1 MAAPRASWKGFLKIA
16 EVVCPVGLYAAVSS
30 SERIVLHTVNR
41 PTGHRVSRQYVDL
54 ETGEPVEGAD
64 QVKGY
69 EVGKDEHV
77 VLEPQEIAA
86 AVPESD
92 KRLTVSAFVDRD
104 EVDDVYFDRPY
115 FLAPSD
121 RSSDGAFEL
130 IREGLRAS
138 HTAAIAQAVLFR
150 RVRTLLIRPLGAGLA
165 ATSLNFDY
173 EVRLAREAFADVPEI
188 EIKGEMLELAK
199 HIIRTK
205 QGEFDPLKFEDR
217 YEAALAELVKAKIEG
232 RPIEAP
238 KRPKRTAPSDL
249 MAALRESAA
258 ASGRA
263 PRPASGKALP
273 ARANGP
279 RRKAG

>member
-16 EVVCPVGLYAAVSS
+16 EVTCPVGLYAAVSS

-41 PTGHRVSRQYVDL
+41 STGNRVSRQYVDVG
-54 ETGEPVEGAD
+54 TGAPVESED

-69 EVGKDEHV
+69 EVGKDEYV
-77 VLEPQEIAA
+77 ILEPEEIAA

-92 KRLTVSAFVDRD
+92 KRLTVSAFVGRD
-104 EVDDVYFDRPY
+104 EIDDVYFDRPY
-115 FLAPSD
+115 FLSPSD
-121 RSSDGAFEL
+121 RSGDEAFEL

-138 HTAAIAQAVLFR
+138 NTAAIAQAVLFR
-150 RVRTLLIRPLGAGLA
+150 RVRTLMIRPHGAGLA

-173 EVRLAREAFADVPEI
+173 EVRAAKEAFANVPEL
-188 EIKGEMLELAK
+188 EIKGEMLELAA

-205 QGEFDPLKFEDR
+205 EGEFDPASVQDR

-232 RPIEAP
+232 RKIEAP

-258 ASGRA
+258 LSGGS
-263 PRPASGKALP
+263 PPTKA
-273 ARANGP
+273 RP

>member
-16 EVVCPVGLYAAVSS
+16 EVTCPVGLYAAVSS

-41 PTGHRVSRQYVDL
+41 STGNRVSRRYFDAG
-54 ETGEPVEGAD
+54 TGEPVDSED

-69 EVGKDEHV
+69 EVGKDEYV
-77 VLEPQEIAA
+77 VLEPEEIAA

-104 EVDDVYFDRPY
+104 EIDDVYFDRPY
-115 FLAPSD
+115 FLTPSD
-121 RSSDGAFEL
+121 RSGDEAFEL
-130 IREGLRAS
+130 IREGLRVS
-138 HTAAIAQAVLFR
+138 NTAAIAQAVLFR

-173 EVRLAREAFADVPEI
+173 EVRSAKEAFADVPELR
-188 EIKGEMLELAK
+188 IKGEMLELAE

-205 QGEFDPLKFEDR
+205 QGEFDPASVQDR
-217 YEAALAELVKAKIEG
+217 YEAALADLVKAKIEG
-232 RPIEAP
+232 RKIEAP

-258 ASGRA
+258 M
-263 PRPASGKALP
+263 SGKAPP
-273 ARANGP
+273 ARARP